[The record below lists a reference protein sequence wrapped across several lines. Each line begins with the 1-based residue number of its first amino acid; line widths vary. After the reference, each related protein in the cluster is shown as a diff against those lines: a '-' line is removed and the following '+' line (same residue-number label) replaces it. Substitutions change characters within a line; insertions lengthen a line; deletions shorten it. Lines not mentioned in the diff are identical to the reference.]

1 MGWGAPD
8 SEPDIAEVNEARRMP
23 TWVKRALWIGLPVLA
38 IALFVVSR
46 MIGEDFKVVVDPVR
60 FDQRYEAAVDL
71 RVTNLTGDLQGVIIR
86 SPANA
91 GIRLHEVTGGVRRD
105 FPNEA
110 PIYLAEPEWE
120 TTLTLRLRPT
130 DCAAAAANAGK
141 PAELTAEIGSVVGRK
156 ETVRLQLGTW
166 GELIPPACDDA
177 PNRGLPKLA
186 DQTVTAAG
194 PSLTIQLVVDNEG
207 GLPINFTHATLDKGV
222 PADVLRSANASQGR
236 RLDIGRGTRVTL
248 TFRSGDCGMPE
259 DGPARVTLH
268 FTTPSTGKE
277 ETLPLT
283 LADSWTNL
291 LGACARPR

>member
-1 MGWGAPD
+1 MGWGVSD
-8 SEPDIAEVNEARRMP
+8 SEPDVAEVKEPRRMP

-46 MIGEDFKVVVDPVR
+46 SISEDFKVVVDPVR
-60 FDQRYEAAVDL
+60 FDQRYEADVDL
-71 RVTNLTGDLQGVIIR
+71 RVTNLTGDLEGVIIR
-86 SPANA
+86 SLAHP
-91 GIRLHEVTGGVRRD
+91 GIRLHDVTGVRRD

-110 PIYLAEPEWE
+110 PIYLAEPEQE

-130 DCAAAAANAGK
+130 DCAVAAADAGK
-141 PAELTAEIGSVVGRK
+141 PAELTVEIGPVVGRK
-156 ETVRLQLGTW
+156 ETVHLRLGTW
-166 GELIPPACDDA
+166 SELIPPACDDA

-186 DQTVTAAG
+186 DQNVLAAG
-194 PSLTIQLVVDNEG
+194 PSLTIQLIVDNEG
-207 GLPINFTHATLDKGV
+207 GLPINFTRATLDKGV
-222 PADVLRSANASQGR
+222 PADVLQSANTPQGR
-236 RLDIGRGTRVTL
+236 RLDIGRGTRITL
-248 TFRSGDCGMPE
+248 TFRSGDCGLPE

-291 LGACARPR
+291 LGACATGR